1 MSPTVVALFSAL
13 LLMSRN
19 VRGWYIAFPNNSAPF
34 ANDLRDSSPE
44 WTPPLIF
51 PGTKWCGSGN
61 VAQSPD
67 DLGTF
72 AMTDACCR
80 EHDNCDDVIESMQT
94 THGLTNNAFYTRLH
108 CSCDERFY
116 DCLHSSEELVS
127 AKVGFLYFS
136 VLNTKCFRE
145 DYPIVGCKRHS
156 LIPRRCLEYELDE
169 SQPKMYQWFDVPV
182 YFQNGQRVT
191 EVGRHIRS
199 LGSAADDDDAAPFAN
214 SWKSIST
221 NGGNNMRLEAA

>member
-1 MSPTVVALFSAL
+1 MTPTALALFPAL
-13 LLMSRN
+13 LLLSRDA
-19 VRGWYIAFPNNSAPF
+19 RGWSIAFPNISEAL
-34 ANDLRDSSPE
+34 ANDLRDSSQE
-44 WTPPLIF
+44 RTPPLIF

-61 VAQSPD
+61 IASSQD

-80 EHDNCDDVIESMQT
+80 EHDECGDIIEAMQT
-94 THGLTNNAFYTRLH
+94 AHGLTNPAFYTRLH

-169 SQPKMYQWFDVPV
+169 SQPKMYQWFDVPA
-182 YFQNGQRVT
+182 YFQNDHRMT
-191 EVGRHIRS
+191 ATGRHIRS
-199 LGSAADDDDAAPFAN
+199 PAAAAAAAAASFADP
-214 SWKSIST
+214 WKSIS
-221 NGGNNMRLEAA
+221 RE

>member
-1 MSPTVVALFSAL
+1 MSPTIVLLSVL
-13 LLMSRN
+13 LLISRN
-19 VRGWYIAFPNNSAPF
+19 IRGWHIAFPNNSGTDS
-34 ANDLRDSSPE
+34 NDLRETTFQPAF
-44 WTPPLIF
+44 IF

-61 VAQSPD
+61 IADGPN
-67 DLGTF
+67 DLGVF

-80 EHDNCDDVIESMQT
+80 EHDNCKDIIEPMQT
-94 THGLTNNAFYTRLH
+94 KHGLTNSAFYTRLH

-136 VLNTKCFRE
+136 VLDTKCFRE

-169 SQPKMYQWFDVPV
+169 SQPKMYQWFDVPT
-182 YFQNGQRVT
+182 YFQNDHRMVMA
-191 EVGRHIRS
+191 GRHIRS
-199 LGSAADDDDAAPFAN
+199 LDSSTSFAD
-214 SWKSIST
+214 
-221 NGGNNMRLEAA
+221 R